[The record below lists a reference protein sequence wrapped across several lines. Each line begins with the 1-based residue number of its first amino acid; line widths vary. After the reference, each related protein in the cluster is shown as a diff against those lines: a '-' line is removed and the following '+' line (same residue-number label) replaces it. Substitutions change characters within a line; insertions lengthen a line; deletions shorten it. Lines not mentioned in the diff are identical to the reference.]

1 MNSGVDFAA
10 GGIVLLEQKI
20 LIVKNKRGDSPE
32 DGLSWWGYPKGHME
46 EGEKP
51 ADAAV
56 REVFE
61 ETGFEVKL
69 KSNKPIAES
78 RYEIS
83 RDGEKVQKT
92 VWFYE
97 MEVIESFK
105 NEPDDE
111 IEEIALVDFD
121 SAFDLLTHEEDKKM
135 IISSLT
141 LLWLM
146 RIIQQFGNHL
156 DGKF

>member
-1 MNSGVDFAA
+1 MNFFSITTYFV
-10 GGIVLLEQKI
+10 
-20 LIVKNKRGDSPE
+20 S
-32 DGLSWWGYPKGHME
+32 GLSDWF
-46 EGEKP
+46 
-51 ADAAV
+51 AAV

-83 RDGEKVQKT
+83 RDGKKVQKT

-121 SAFDLLTHEEDKKM
+121 SAFDLLTHEEDKK
-135 IISSLT
+135 ILKYV
-141 LLWLM
+141 
-146 RIIQQFGNHL
+146 FN
-156 DGKF
+156 K

>member
-51 ADAAV
+51 ADAAI

-92 VWFYE
+92 VWFL
-97 MEVIESFK
+97 K
-105 NEPDDE
+105 WK
-111 IEEIALVDFD
+111 
-121 SAFDLLTHEEDKKM
+121 LLSLSKM
-135 IISSLT
+135 N
-141 LLWLM
+141 LM
-146 RIIQQFGNHL
+146 MKLRRLH
-156 DGKF
+156 

>member
-83 RDGEKVQKT
+83 RDREKVQKT

-97 MEVIESFK
+97 MRVLNEFK
-105 NEPDDE
+105 KEPDHE
-111 IEEIALVDFD
+111 IEEIALV
-121 SAFDLLTHEEDKKM
+121 SKKQALGLLTYEEDRK
-135 IISSLT
+135 ILEYVFN
-141 LLWLM
+141 
-146 RIIQQFGNHL
+146 R
-156 DGKF
+156 

>member
-1 MNSGVDFAA
+1 MACLGGV
-10 GGIVLLEQKI
+10 IQKVI
-20 LIVKNKRGDSPE
+20 WKKAKS
-32 DGLSWWGYPKGHME
+32 
-46 EGEKP
+46 P

-111 IEEIALVDFD
+111 IEEIALVEFD
-121 SAFDLLTHEEDKKM
+121 SALDLLTHEEDKK
-135 IISSLT
+135 ILKYV
-141 LLWLM
+141 
-146 RIIQQFGNHL
+146 FN
-156 DGKF
+156 K